1 MSSIFHNT
9 LSAMTREHIELSE
22 TRRQTL
28 CWLIFLIMRYGTVNL
43 WRLAAHAPSKART
56 DSVRRRFYRFF
67 QFIHIDGCS
76 MARMVVAL
84 AGLSGKPWTLTID
97 RTNWNFGKTPINILM
112 VAVVWNGV
120 GIPLIC
126 SILPK
131 KGNSSTAERT
141 QLLDRLG
148 EIFPDMKI
156 AQLIG
161 DREFIGGKWMKY
173 LIDNNI
179 DFVMRLRD
187 NQLVSRKGYETWP
200 LSRLAHSLKPGGVLK
215 LKGKCRLKD
224 GPLVRII
231 MKRLGTGELLILAC
245 PSKLNR
251 ALAVYRDRWTIET
264 LFGNLKT
271 KGFDLE
277 ATHISNPK
285 KLATLMAI
293 LSIAITLAAKTGAAL
308 KTLKPVPVKRHGHPA
323 VSIFAL
329 GLTALKRMFAMPD
342 DPADQQIFEHIIK
355 NRRISKL
362 KLSNAF
368 SARV

>member
-1 MSSIFHNT
+1 MSSMFHNT

-97 RTNWNFGKTPINILM
+97 RTNWDFGKTPINILM
-112 VAVVWNGV
+112 IAVVWNGV

-126 SILPK
+126 SFLPK
-131 KGNSSTAERT
+131 KGNSSTTERT
-141 QLLDRLG
+141 QLLDRLR
-148 EIFPDMKI
+148 EVFPDMKL
-156 AQLIG
+156 AMLIG
-161 DREFIGGKWMKY
+161 DREFIGGVWMNY
-173 LIDNNI
+173 LIENNI
-179 DFVMRLRD
+179 YFVMRLRD
-187 NQLVSRKGYETWP
+187 NQLVHRNGYETWP
-200 LSRLAHSLKPGGVLK
+200 LSRLAHSLKPGDILR

-231 MKRLGTGELLILAC
+231 MKRLSTGELLILAC
-245 PSKLNR
+245 PSNPNR

-271 KGFDLE
+271 RGFDLE
-277 ATHISNPK
+277 ATHISNPR

-293 LSIAITLAAKTGAAL
+293 LSIAVTLAAKTGWAL
-308 KTLKPVPVKRHGHPA
+308 NAVKPIPVKQNGRQA
-323 VSIFAL
+323 VSLFAL
-329 GLTALKRMFAMPD
+329 GLTALKRMFAIPD
-342 DPADQQIFEHIIK
+342 DPADQEIFDYIIK
-355 NRRISKL
+355 NRRLSKT
-362 KLSNAF
+362 KLSNAC